1 MEQKG
6 KEMNESRGH
15 TGFDYES
22 FRQETIAKMLSG
34 DKELTG
40 KDGLLAPLLKDLL
53 DAALSGEMQAH
64 VDQNRPNRRNG
75 GKVKT
80 VKTGHGPVSVEM
92 PRDRDGTF
100 EPKLI
105 AKRQTTL
112 GEGLD
117 NRILS
122 LYSKGMSYEDIQ
134 EHLEEL
140 YGLEIS
146 TGQLSAITDK
156 ILPVVEQWRSRP
168 LEAVYSFVW
177 LDAVHFKVRQ
187 DGKVVSKAA
196 YNVLAVDLQGRKD
209 LLGIYIGDAESARF
223 WLSVLTDLQNR
234 GVKDLLICSIDNLTG
249 FGDAIETAFPQT
261 DVQLCL
267 VHQVR
272 TSMRYVVSK
281 DQKAVA
287 ADLRPIYQSAN
298 LAGAEQKMEEFAEK
312 WGGKYPLVVESWRRN
327 WLRLTRFFD
336 YPPAIRKVVYTT
348 NTVESFHKQI
358 RCVTK
363 SKGAFSSETAL
374 LKLLYLAT
382 QRIIEKWKMPVQ
394 NWAATLQ
401 QLTIIFGE
409 RVRSYTNI

>member
-1 MEQKG
+1 MERTEG
-6 KEMNESRGH
+6 KEK
-15 TGFDYES
+15 FDYDV
-22 FRQETIAKMLSG
+22 FRQQAIERMLAG
-34 DKELTG
+34 DKELGG
-40 KDGLLAPLLKDLL
+40 KDGVLAPLLKDLL

-75 GKVKT
+75 SNIKR
-80 VKTGHGPVSVEM
+80 VKTGHGPIEVEM
-92 PRDRDGTF
+92 PRDRDGSF

-105 AKRQTTL
+105 GKRQTSL

-134 EHLEEL
+134 EHLEDL

-156 ILPVVEQWRSRP
+156 ILPLIEQWRSRP
-168 LEAVYSFVW
+168 LEPVYAFVW

-187 DGKVVSKAA
+187 DGKVISKAA
-196 YNVLAVDLQGRKD
+196 YNILAVDLQGRKD

-223 WLSVLTDLQNR
+223 WLSTLTDLQNR
-234 GVKDLLICSIDNLTG
+234 GVKDLLICSIDNLSG
-249 FGDAIETAFPQT
+249 FGDAIETVFPQA

-272 TSMRYVVSK
+272 TSLRYVVSK
-281 DQKAVA
+281 DQKAVV
-287 ADLRPIYQSAN
+287 ADLKPIYQAAN
-298 LAGAEQKMEEFAEK
+298 LAGAEQRLTDFVDK
-312 WGGKYPLVVESWRRN
+312 WGQKYPLVVESWKRN
-327 WLRLTRFFD
+327 WLRLTRFFE
-336 YPPAIRKVVYTT
+336 YPTAIRKVVYTT
-348 NTVESFHKQI
+348 NTVEGFHRQI

-374 LKLLYLAT
+374 LKLLYLTT
-382 QRIIEKWKMPVQ
+382 QRIIENWKLPLQ
-394 NWAATLQ
+394 NWAVTLQ
-401 QLTIIFGE
+401 QLAILFE
-409 RVRSYTNI
+409 HRVRSHIKI

>member
-1 MEQKG
+1 MDIKG
-6 KEMNESRGH
+6 DKN
-15 TGFDYES
+15 GFDYEA
-22 FRQETIAKMLSG
+22 FRQETIAKMLAG

-75 GKVKT
+75 SKTKT
-80 VKTGHGPVSVEM
+80 VKTGHGPVNVDM
-92 PRDRDGTF
+92 PRDRDGSF
-100 EPKLI
+100 DPKLI
-105 AKRQTTL
+105 GKRQTTL

-122 LYSKGMSYEDIQ
+122 LYSKGMSYQDIQ
-134 EHLEEL
+134 EHLEDL

-146 TGQLSAITDK
+146 AGQLSAITDK
-156 ILPVVEQWRSRP
+156 ILPLVEQWRSRP
-168 LEAVYSFVW
+168 LEPVYAFVW

-187 DGKVVSKAA
+187 DGKVISKAA
-196 YNVLAVDLQGRKD
+196 YNILAVDLQGRKD
-209 LLGIYIGDAESARF
+209 LLGIYIGEAESARF
-223 WLSVLTDLQNR
+223 WLSTLTDLQSR
-234 GVKDLLICSIDNLTG
+234 GVKDLLICSIDNLSG
-249 FGDAIETAFPQT
+249 FGDAIETVFPNA

-272 TSMRYVVSK
+272 TSLRYVVSK
-281 DQKAVA
+281 DQKAVV
-287 ADLRPIYQSAN
+287 ADLKPIYQSAN
-298 LAGAEQKMEEFAEK
+298 LAGAEQKLADFTAK
-312 WGGKYPLVVESWRRN
+312 WAAKYPLVVESWKRN

-336 YPPAIRKVVYTT
+336 YPAAIRKVVYTT
-348 NTVESFHKQI
+348 NTVEGFHRQL

-374 LKLLYLAT
+374 LKLLYLTT
-382 QRIIEKWKMPVQ
+382 QRIIDGWKLPLQ

-401 QLTIIFGE
+401 QLTILFE
-409 RVRSYTNI
+409 DRVRNYITN

>member
-1 MEQKG
+1 MERTER
-6 KEMNESRGH
+6 KEK
-15 TGFDYES
+15 FDYDA
-22 FRQETIAKMLSG
+22 FRQQAIERMLAG
-34 DKELTG
+34 DKELGG
-40 KDGLLAPLLKDLL
+40 KDGVLAPLLKDLL

-75 GKVKT
+75 SKAKR

-92 PRDRDGTF
+92 PRDRNGSF

-105 AKRQTTL
+105 GKRQTTL
-112 GEGLD
+112 GDGLD

-134 EHLEEL
+134 EHLEDL

-168 LEAVYSFVW
+168 LEPVYAFVW

-187 DGKVVSKAA
+187 DGKVISKAA
-196 YNVLAVDLQGRKD
+196 YNILAVDLQGRKD

-223 WLSVLTDLQNR
+223 WLSTLTDLQNR
-234 GVKDLLICSIDNLTG
+234 GVKDLLICSIDNLSG
-249 FGDAIETAFPQT
+249 FGDAIETVFPNA

-272 TSMRYVVSK
+272 TSLRYVVSK
-281 DQKAVA
+281 DQKAVV
-287 ADLRPIYQSAN
+287 ADLKPIYQSAN
-298 LAGAEQKMEEFAEK
+298 LGGAEQKLADFAAK
-312 WGGKYPLVVESWRRN
+312 WGQKYPLVVESWKRN
-327 WLRLTRFFD
+327 WLRLTRFFE
-336 YPPAIRKVVYTT
+336 YPAAIRKVVYTT
-348 NTVESFHKQI
+348 NTVEGFHRQI

-363 SKGAFSSETAL
+363 SKGAFCSETAL
-374 LKLLYLAT
+374 LKLLYLTT
-382 QRIIEKWKMPVQ
+382 QRIIENWKLPLQ
-394 NWAATLQ
+394 NWAVTLQ
-401 QLTIIFGE
+401 QLAILFE
-409 RVRSYTNI
+409 DRVRSHITI

>member
-1 MEQKG
+1 MNVKG
-6 KEMNESRGH
+6 DKN
-15 TGFDYES
+15 GFDYEA
-22 FRQETIAKMLSG
+22 FRQETIAKMLAG

-53 DAALSGEMQAH
+53 EAALSGEMQAH
-64 VDQNRPNRRNG
+64 VEQSRPNRRNG
-75 GKVKT
+75 SNTKT
-80 VKTGHGPVSVEM
+80 VKSGHGPLEVDM
-92 PRDRDGTF
+92 PRDRDSSF

-105 AKRQTTL
+105 GKRQTTL

-117 NRILS
+117 TRILS
-122 LYSKGMSYEDIQ
+122 LYSKGMSYQDIQ
-134 EHLEEL
+134 EHLEDL

-156 ILPVVEQWRSRP
+156 VLPVIEEWRSRP
-168 LEAVYSFVW
+168 LEPMYAFVW

-234 GVKDLLICSIDNLTG
+234 GVQDLLITSIDNLKG
-249 FGDAIETAFPQT
+249 FGDAIETVFPQA

-272 TSMRYVVSK
+272 NSLRYVTSK
-281 DQKAVA
+281 DQKEVA
-287 ADLRPIYQSAN
+287 ADLKLIYQVST
-298 LAGAEQKMEEFAEK
+298 LASAEQKLVAFTDK
-312 WGGKYPLVVESWRRN
+312 WGQKYPLVVESWQRN
-327 WLRLTRFFD
+327 WTRLTRFFE
-336 YPPAIRKVVYTT
+336 YPAAIRKVVYTT
-348 NTVESFHKQI
+348 NTVEGFHRQI

-382 QRIIEKWKMPVQ
+382 QRISENWKMPLA
-394 NWAATLQ
+394 NWSLTVQ
-401 QLTIIFGE
+401 QLAILYGD
-409 RVRSYTNI
+409 RVKPYLKV

>member
-1 MEQKG
+1 MEKVKG
-6 KEMNESRGH
+6 EN
-15 TGFDYES
+15 GFDYAA
-22 FRQETIAKMLSG
+22 FRQEAIARLLGG

-40 KDGLLAPLLKDLL
+40 KDGVLAPLLKDLL
-53 DAALSGEMQAH
+53 DAALSGELQAH
-64 VDQNRPNRRNG
+64 VEENRPNRRNG
-75 GKVKT
+75 SKPKQVKT
-80 VKTGHGPVSVEM
+80 AHGPVEVRM
-92 PRDRDGTF
+92 PRDRDGNF

-122 LYSKGMSYEDIQ
+122 LYGKGMSYADIQ
-134 EHLEEL
+134 QHLEEL
-140 YGLEIS
+140 YGLEMS
-146 TGQLSAITDK
+146 TGQLSAITDQV
-156 ILPVVEQWRSRP
+156 LPVVEQWRSRP
-168 LEAVYSFVW
+168 LEAIYAFVW

-196 YNVLAVDLQGRKD
+196 YNVLGVDLQGKKD

-234 GVKDLLICSIDNLTG
+234 GVRDLLICSIDNLSG
-249 FGDAIETAFPQT
+249 FGEAIEAVFPQA

-272 TSMRYVVSK
+272 NSLRYVAWS
-281 DQKAVA
+281 DYRLVA
-287 ADLRPIYQSAN
+287 AELRLIYRAPN
-298 LAGAEQKMEEFAEK
+298 LAAAEQNLAEFSAKWEK
-312 WGGKYPLVVESWRRN
+312 KYPLVVESWRRN

-336 YPPAIRKVVYTT
+336 YPAAIRKVVYTT
-348 NTVESFHKQI
+348 NTVEGFHRQI

-374 LKLLYLAT
+374 LKMLYLTT
-382 QRIIEKWKMPVQ
+382 QRIMEKWTVPLS
-394 NWAATLQ
+394 NWALTIQ
-401 QLTIIFGE
+401 QLSILFGE
-409 RVRSYTNI
+409 RVRPHLKV

>member
-1 MEQKG
+1 MGIEG
-6 KEMNESRGH
+6 KKN
-15 TGFDYES
+15 GFDYEA
-22 FRQETIAKMLSG
+22 FRQEAIAKMLAG

-53 DAALSGEMQAH
+53 DAALSGELQAH
-64 VDQNRPNRRNG
+64 VEQNRPNRRNG
-75 GKVKT
+75 GKTKT
-80 VKTGHGPVSVEM
+80 VKTGHGPIEVAM
-92 PRDRDGTF
+92 PRDRDGSF

-105 AKRQTTL
+105 GKRQTTL

-168 LEAVYSFVW
+168 LEPVYAFVW

-187 DGKVVSKAA
+187 DSKVISKAA

-234 GVKDLLICSIDNLTG
+234 GVRDLLITSIDNLKG
-249 FGDAIETAFPQT
+249 FGDAIETVFPQA

-272 TSMRYVVSK
+272 NSLRYVTTK
-281 DQKAVA
+281 DQKEVA
-287 ADLRPIYQSAN
+287 ADLKPIYQVAS
-298 LAGAEQKMEEFAEK
+298 LASAEQKLAAFAEK
-312 WGGKYPLVVESWRRN
+312 WGQKYPLVVESWQRN
-327 WLRLTRFFD
+327 WTRLTRFFD

-348 NTVESFHKQI
+348 NTVEGFHRQI

-374 LKLLYLAT
+374 LKLLYLTT
-382 QRIIEKWKMPVQ
+382 QRIIESWKMPLA
-394 NWAATLQ
+394 NWSLTVQ
-401 QLTIIFGE
+401 QLAILYGD
-409 RVRSYTNI
+409 RVKPYLKV

>member
-1 MEQKG
+1 MDIKG
-6 KEMNESRGH
+6 DKN
-15 TGFDYES
+15 GFDYEA
-22 FRQETIAKMLSG
+22 FRQETIAKMMAG

-53 DAALSGEMQAH
+53 AAALSGEMQAH
-64 VDQNRPNRRNG
+64 VEQNRPNRRNG

-80 VKTGHGPVSVEM
+80 VKTAHGPVEVEM
-92 PRDRDGTF
+92 PRDRDGSF

-105 AKRQTTL
+105 GKRQTTL

-122 LYSKGMSYEDIQ
+122 LYSKGMSYQDIQ
-134 EHLEEL
+134 EHLEDL

-146 TGQLSAITDK
+146 SGQLSAITDK
-156 ILPVVEQWRSRP
+156 ILPLVEQWRSRP
-168 LEAVYSFVW
+168 LEPVYAFVW

-187 DGKVVSKAA
+187 DGKVISKAA
-196 YNVLAVDLQGRKD
+196 YNILAVDLQGRKD

-223 WLSVLTDLQNR
+223 WLSTLTDLQNR
-234 GVKDLLICSIDNLTG
+234 GVKDLLICSIDNLSG
-249 FGDAIETAFPQT
+249 FGDAIETVFPQA

-272 TSMRYVVSK
+272 TSLRYVVSK
-281 DQKAVA
+281 DQKAVV
-287 ADLRPIYQSAN
+287 ADLKPIYQSAN
-298 LAGAEQKMEEFAEK
+298 LSGAEQKLTDFADK
-312 WGGKYPLVVESWRRN
+312 WGQKYPLVVESWKRN

-336 YPPAIRKVVYTT
+336 YPAAIRKVVYTT
-348 NTVESFHKQI
+348 NTVEGFHRQI

-374 LKLLYLAT
+374 LKLLYLTT
-382 QRIIEKWKMPVQ
+382 QRIIDSWKLPLQ

-401 QLTIIFGE
+401 QLTILFE
-409 RVRSYTNI
+409 DRVRNYITI

>member
-1 MEQKG
+1 MEPNG
-6 KEMNESRGH
+6 KDE
-15 TGFDYES
+15 FDYQA
-22 FRQETIAKMLSG
+22 FRQQAIERMLAG

-40 KDGLLAPLLKDLL
+40 KDGVLAPLLKDLL

-64 VDQNRPNRRNG
+64 VEANRPNRRNG
-75 GKVKT
+75 SKTKT
-80 VKTGHGPVSVEM
+80 VKTGQGPVTIEM
-92 PRDRDGTF
+92 PRDRDASF

-105 AKRQTTL
+105 GKRQTTL

-134 EHLEEL
+134 EHLEDL
-140 YGLEIS
+140 YGLEVS
-146 TGQLSAITDK
+146 TGQLSVITDK
-156 ILPVVEQWRSRP
+156 ILPVVEQWRARP
-168 LEAVYSFVW
+168 LEPVYAFVW

-223 WLSVLTDLQNR
+223 WLSVLTDLQVR

-249 FGDAIETAFPQT
+249 FGDAIETVFPQA

-287 ADLRPIYQSAN
+287 ADLKPIYQSATV
-298 LAGAEQKMEEFAEK
+298 AGAEQKLADFTEK
-312 WGGKYPLVVESWRRN
+312 WGGKYPLVVESWQRN
-327 WLRLTRFFD
+327 WTRLTRFFD
-336 YPPAIRKVVYTT
+336 YPMAIRKVVYTT
-348 NTVESFHKQI
+348 NPVEGFHRQV

-374 LKLLYLAT
+374 LKLLYLTT
-382 QRIIEKWKMPVQ
+382 QRIAQSWRLPVQ

-401 QLTIIFGE
+401 QLTILFGE
-409 RVRSYTNI
+409 RVKRYITI

>member
-1 MEQKG
+1 M
-6 KEMNESRGH
+6 
-15 TGFDYES
+15 GFDYEV
-22 FRQETIAKMLSG
+22 FRQETIAKMLAG

-75 GKVKT
+75 GKSKT

-92 PRDRDGTF
+92 PRDRDGSF

-140 YGLEIS
+140 YGLDIS

-156 ILPVVEQWRSRP
+156 ILPVIEQWRSRP

-177 LDAVHFKVRQ
+177 RDAVPFKVRQ

-196 YNVLAVDLQGRKD
+196 YNVLAVDLQGRKE

-234 GVKDLLICSIDNLTG
+234 AGRPVPRQGPADLLDRQPDG
-249 FGDAIETAFPQT
+249 
-261 DVQLCL
+261 
-267 VHQVR
+267 
-272 TSMRYVVSK
+272 
-281 DQKAVA
+281 
-287 ADLRPIYQSAN
+287 LR
-298 LAGAEQKMEEFAEK
+298 
-312 WGGKYPLVVESWRRN
+312 
-327 WLRLTRFFD
+327 
-336 YPPAIRKVVYTT
+336 
-348 NTVESFHKQI
+348 
-358 RCVTK
+358 
-363 SKGAFSSETAL
+363 
-374 LKLLYLAT
+374 
-382 QRIIEKWKMPVQ
+382 
-394 NWAATLQ
+394 
-401 QLTIIFGE
+401 
-409 RVRSYTNI
+409 

>member
-1 MEQKG
+1 MDIKG
-6 KEMNESRGH
+6 DKD
-15 TGFDYES
+15 GFDYEA
-22 FRQETIAKMLSG
+22 FRQATIAKMLAG
-34 DKELTG
+34 EKELTG

-64 VDQNRPNRRNG
+64 VEQNRPNRRNG
-75 GKVKT
+75 SKVKQ
-80 VKTGHGPVSVEM
+80 VKTGHGLVEVAM
-92 PRDRDGTF
+92 PRDRDGSF
-100 EPKLI
+100 DPKI
-105 AKRQTTL
+105 IGKRQTTL

-134 EHLEEL
+134 EHLEDL

-156 ILPVVEQWRSRP
+156 ILPLVEQWRSRP
-168 LEAVYSFVW
+168 LEPVYAFVW

-187 DGKVVSKAA
+187 DGKVISKAA
-196 YNVLAVDLQGRKD
+196 YNILAVDLQGRKD

-223 WLSVLTDLQNR
+223 WLSTLTDLQAR
-234 GVKDLLICSIDNLTG
+234 GVKDLLICSIDNLSG
-249 FGDAIETAFPQT
+249 FGDAIETVYPKA

-281 DQKAVA
+281 DQKAVS
-287 ADLRPIYQSAN
+287 ADLKPIYQSATV
-298 LAGAEQKMEEFAEK
+298 AGAEQKLADFTDR
-312 WGGKYPLVVESWRRN
+312 WGQKYPLVVESWQRN
-327 WLRLTRFFD
+327 WLRLTRFFE
-336 YPPAIRKVVYTT
+336 YPAAIRKVVYTT
-348 NTVESFHKQI
+348 NTVEGFHRQI

-374 LKLLYLAT
+374 LKVLYLTT
-382 QRIIEKWKMPVQ
+382 QRIISGWQLPLQ
-394 NWAATLQ
+394 NWAVTLQ
-401 QLTIIFGE
+401 QLTILFE
-409 RVRSYTNI
+409 DRVRKHITI

>member
-1 MEQKG
+1 MGKG
-6 KEMNESRGH
+6 KKD
-15 TGFDYES
+15 FDYSS
-22 FRQETIAKMLSG
+22 FRQEAIQRLLSG

-53 DAALSGEMQAH
+53 DAVLSGEVQAH
-64 VDQNRPNRRNG
+64 VEQNRPNRRNG
-75 GKVKT
+75 SKPKKVKT
-80 VKTGHGPVSVEM
+80 AHGPVNVEM
-92 PRDRDGTF
+92 PRDREGTF
-100 EPKLI
+100 EPQLI

-134 EHLEEL
+134 AHLQEL

-156 ILPVVEQWRSRP
+156 VLPVIEQWRSRL
-168 LEAVYSFVW
+168 LEPVYAFVW

-187 DGKVVSKAA
+187 EGKVVSKAA
-196 YNVLAVDLQGRKD
+196 YNVLGVDLQGRKD

-223 WLSVLTDLQNR
+223 WLSVLTDLQTR
-234 GVKDLLICSIDNLTG
+234 GVQDLLICSIDNLTG
-249 FGDAIETAFPQT
+249 FGDAIEAVFPKA

-272 TSMRYVVSK
+272 NSLRYVTSK
-281 DQKAVA
+281 DQKEVV
-287 ADLRPIYQSAN
+287 ADLKPIYQAAT
-298 LAGAEQKMEEFAEK
+298 LALAEQKLAEFVAK
-312 WGGKYPLVVESWRRN
+312 WTAKYPLVVESWQRN
-327 WLRLTRFFD
+327 WLRLTRFFE
-336 YPPAIRKVVYTT
+336 YPSAIRKVVYTT
-348 NTVESFHKQI
+348 NTVEGFHRQI

-374 LKLLYLAT
+374 LKVLYLTT
-382 QRIIEKWKMPVQ
+382 QRIMENWKMPLANWSLTVQ
-394 NWAATLQ
+394 QIAIL
-401 QLTIIFGE
+401 FGD
-409 RVRSYTNI
+409 RVKSYLKV

>member
-1 MEQKG
+1 MGIEG
-6 KEMNESRGH
+6 KED
-15 TGFDYES
+15 FDYAA
-22 FRQETIAKMLSG
+22 FRQQAIQRMLAG
-34 DKELTG
+34 DKELGG

-53 DAALSGEMQAH
+53 DAALGGEMQAH
-64 VDQNRPNRRNG
+64 VEQHRPNRRNG
-75 GKVKT
+75 SKTKT
-80 VKTGHGPVSVEM
+80 VKTAHGPVRVEM
-92 PRDRDGTF
+92 PRDRDGSF
-100 EPKLI
+100 EPKII

-134 EHLEEL
+134 AHLEDL

-168 LEAVYSFVW
+168 LEPVYAFVW

-196 YNVLAVDLQGRKD
+196 YNVLAVDLQGRKE

-223 WLSVLTDLQNR
+223 WLSVLTDLQSR
-234 GVKDLLICSIDNLTG
+234 GVKDLLICSIDNLSG
-249 FGDAIETAFPQT
+249 FGDAIETVFPLA

-267 VHQVR
+267 VHQLR
-272 TSMRYVVSK
+272 ASLRYVVSK
-281 DQKAVA
+281 DQQAVV
-287 ADLRPIYQSAN
+287 ADLKHIYQAAS
-298 LAGAEQKMEEFAEK
+298 LGLAEQKLADFAVI
-312 WGGKYPLVVESWRRN
+312 WGKKYPLVLESWQRN
-327 WLRLTRFFD
+327 WLRLTRFFE

-348 NTVESFHKQI
+348 NTVEGFHRQL

-374 LKLLYLAT
+374 LKVLYLVS
-382 QRIIEKWKMPVQ
+382 QRVMEKWTMPVV
-394 NWAATLQ
+394 NWSLTIQ
-401 QLTIIFGE
+401 QLAILYGE
-409 RVRSYTNI
+409 RVKPYLSV